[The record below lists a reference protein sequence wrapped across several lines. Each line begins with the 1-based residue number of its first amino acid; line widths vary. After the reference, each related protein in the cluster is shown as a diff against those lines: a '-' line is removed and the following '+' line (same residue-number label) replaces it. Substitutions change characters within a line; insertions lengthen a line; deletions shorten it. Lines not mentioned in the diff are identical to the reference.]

1 MGLGLTGKLDHA
13 WVGAWVLVHECM
25 GGGVSVGVVGY
36 IHFKGS
42 RDSMQLCPSF
52 PLGELRTFALFV
64 LPALLWGTFY

>member
-1 MGLGLTGKLDHA
+1 MG
-13 WVGAWVLVHECM
+13 VGAWVVGDWVEFQLVLWD
-25 GGGVSVGVVGY
+25 Y